1 MHYVNLWRFYIA
13 RSDGCPY
20 PHTCGLCKL
29 QHPTSHSQVEAHAF
43 LDNALWRE
51 KVAAAI
57 TYIAAK
63 SNRAM
68 LLIAADSADV
78 STASWA
84 DLSDI
89 VSGNDCRHLL
99 PPGRHL
105 EVNLTLNFR
114 PTLS

>member
-1 MHYVNLWRFYIA
+1 MN
-13 RSDGCPY
+13 
-20 PHTCGLCKL
+20 
-29 QHPTSHSQVEAHAF
+29 
-43 LDNALWRE
+43 NALWRQ
-51 KVAAAI
+51 KVTAAI
-57 TYIAAK
+57 VYIAAK

-105 EVNLTLNFR
+105 EVHLSLN
-114 PTLS
+114 PILKPQP